1 MIPQTG
7 VQHIFAGVF
16 GMGDLEEPM
25 RSEIVTSD
33 LPCANLPKSLKHDGA
48 RALYRLEWQR
58 DEKME
63 SVSKVKNRRFYST
76 KPKYW
81 KAKVIV
87 RLGFDP
93 RTRTL
98 SVTPLLSDG
107 TASPGSRVI
116 WLDPDNLDDG
126 CSVISMPPPM
136 YSLMR
141 PESYASS
148 IFRRFARGGSRDD
161 DETEETESDPP
172 ASGTRSGD

>member
-63 SVSKVKNRRFYST
+63 SVSKVKNRRLYST
-76 KPKYW
+76 KP
-81 KAKVIV
+81 
-87 RLGFDP
+87 DP

-148 IFRRFARGGSRDD
+148 IFRRFARVGSRDD